1 MGKRRRRARGA
12 GARAGAGAVRAAR
25 KRARAQWS
33 EELGERYLALLGET
47 GNLRR
52 AARAAGAPWLFDNKR
67 RSDPVFA
74 ARCRAVLDSVDARLK
89 GAGNAFPHA
98 PAPRAAALAAGA
110 EADPGGVLEPGRKRR
125 QARPEPTI
133 RIGMHNRAQI
143 VLTQSGRWTADIEAD
158 FLARLRLTGNF
169 DASARA
175 VGFQP
180 CSVADRVAKWP
191 AFKRDCDEAYEVADV
206 HLRYRLVSHAH
217 ALTRGP
223 GEARPEGEAEVR
235 FDPRAAMQIIG
246 FLDARRDGGL
256 RRGRRKGLPDKT
268 FDEAVE
274 SVLAKIEAIE
284 RHEKLL
290 AGEKEEGE

>member
-1 MGKRRRRARGA
+1 
-12 GARAGAGAVRAAR
+12 
-25 KRARAQWS
+25 
-33 EELGERYLALLGET
+33 LLGET

-52 AARAAGAPWLFDNKR
+52 AARAAGAPWLFDNRR

-74 ARCRAVLDSVDARLK
+74 ARCRAVLEAVDARLK
-89 GAGNAFPHA
+89 GAPNAFPHA
-98 PAPRAAALAAGA
+98 PEPRSAGLPA
-110 EADPGGVLEPGRKRR
+110 GTEEDPGGALKPGRKRR

-133 RIGMHNRAQI
+133 RIGLHNRAQI
-143 VLTQSGRWTADIEAD
+143 VLMREGHWTAEIEAD
-158 FLARLRLTGNF
+158 FLARLRLSGNF

-180 CSVADRVAKWP
+180 CTVADRVAKWP
-191 AFKRDCDEAYEVADV
+191 AFKRACDEAYEVADV

-217 ALTRGP
+217 ALMRGP

-235 FDPRAAMQIIG
+235 FDPAAAMQIIG

-256 RRGRRKGLPDKT
+256 RRRKGLPDKT

-284 RHEKLL
+284 RHDRLMAKER
-290 AGEKEEGE
+290 EEGE

>member
-1 MGKRRRRARGA
+1 MAKRRGRAR
-12 GARAGAGAVRAAR
+12 RSAVRVESSATLAAR
-25 KRARAQWS
+25 KRARARWS
-33 EELGERYLALLGET
+33 EALGERYLALLGET

-52 AARAAGAPWLFDNKR
+52 AAEAAGAPWLFDNRR
-67 RSDPVFA
+67 RSDPAFA
-74 ARCRAVLDSVDARLK
+74 ARCRAVLDAVDARLK
-89 GAGNAFPHA
+89 GADNAFPHA
-98 PAPRAAALAAGA
+98 PAPRAAPLPAGA
-110 EADPGGVLEPGRKRR
+110 EGDPGGALKPGRKRR

-143 VLTQSGRWTADIEAD
+143 VLSRDGHWTADIEAD

-180 CSVADRVAKWP
+180 CSVARRLEKWP

-223 GEARPEGEAEVR
+223 GEARPEGEEDVP
-235 FDPRAAMQIIG
+235 FDPKGAMQIIG
-246 FLDARRDGGL
+246 FLDARKDGGL
-256 RRGRRKGLPDKT
+256 RRRRKGLPDKT

-284 RHEKLL
+284 RHEELIAKEREG
-290 AGEKEEGE
+290 GE